1 MDSKYII
8 VEESSYED
16 ALSKG
21 LSILNL
27 TKDEVDIEVLDTKK
41 SILFKKGYCKLKIT
55 PGTIIKKMEQ
65 VSSRNE
71 DIIEKVKME
80 DEFHLDYR
88 SDGVYLTILTD
99 SGINV
104 SDISDFLSK
113 RSVKDCDY
121 DEIARLVEDER
132 GIAKKIAPYQEK
144 ILVDSTLQIN
154 VSKTKLEASIS
165 ITEPIGGKMFSTAD
179 IIQDLNR
186 EGIVFGIDKKKI
198 EEMIEYNIFNQNMMI
213 AQGKLPLNGDDAK
226 IIYAF
231 DNKSHTS
238 VPGTIIEEDGRI
250 DYKNLNKI
258 RNVKAG
264 DLLIEIIPAT
274 EGITGTDVY
283 GNEIAAKE
291 GNPAIVKKGKN
302 VEESEDGLK
311 IHATENGEVCFEDN
325 TVHVNENITVNGN
338 VDNETGNIQFNGK
351 ININGSVRS
360 GFKVEAE
367 GDIEVF
373 GVVEGATLIS
383 KGNIIIH
390 RGVQGNN
397 QAYLHCLGD
406 FKSKYVE
413 NANIRS
419 AGNVEADVILHS
431 DVIAKNK
438 VIASGR
444 KALIVGGSIRA
455 GKEVRAG
462 ILGSGMGTITVIEV
476 GIDPEEKD
484 NYEQLKAKVA
494 SIEKNIESS
503 KKAIDLLSRMSKR
516 QKLAKNK
523 EELLVKSL
531 NTYEVLK
538 KKHSFLTKELQV
550 LSEKLKDSS
559 SGKIHG
565 SKTIYSGVRVII
577 GSSAK
582 QIYDELHN
590 STLYVEDGEIV
601 IGSYER

>member
-1 MDSKYII
+1 MDSKYIV

-27 TKDEVDIEVLDTKK
+27 TEDEVDIEVLDTKK
-41 SILFKKGYCKLKIT
+41 GFLFKKGYFKLKIT
-55 PGTIIKKMEQ
+55 PKT
-65 VSSRNE
+65 
-71 DIIEKVKME
+71 IIEKTEQISSKNEDTIKEE

-99 SGINV
+99 SKINV
-104 SDISDFLSK
+104 SDILDFLGK
-113 RSVKDCDY
+113 KSVENYDY
-121 DEIARLVEDER
+121 DEIVEFVESER
-132 GIAKKIAPYQEK
+132 GIAKKIAPYQEE
-144 ILVDSTLQIN
+144 ILVDSTLQID
-154 VSKTKLEASIS
+154 VSKTKLEASIL
-165 ITEPIGGKMFSTAD
+165 ITEPIGGKIFSTAD
-179 IIQDLNR
+179 IMQNLNQ
-186 EGIVFGIDKKKI
+186 EGIVFGIDKDKI
-198 EEMIEYNIFNQNMMI
+198 EEVVEGNIFNQNVII
-213 AQGKLPLNGDDAK
+213 ARGKPPINGDDAK
-226 IIYAF
+226 VIYAF

-238 VPGTIIEEDGRI
+238 IPGTIIEEDGRI

-258 RNVKAG
+258 CNVKTG
-264 DLLIEIIPAT
+264 DLLIEIIPST
-274 EGITGTDVY
+274 EGMVGTDVY
-283 GNEIAAKE
+283 GNEIAAKK
-291 GNPAIVKKGKN
+291 GNPATIKRGKN

-311 IHATENGEVCFEDN
+311 IYAVKDGEVHFENN
-325 TVHVNENITVNGN
+325 TIYVDEVITINGN
-338 VDNETGNIQFNGK
+338 IDNETGNIQFNGK

-373 GVVEGATLIS
+373 GVVESATLIS

-419 AGNVEADVILHS
+419 AGNVEADAILHS
-431 DVIAKNK
+431 DVIAKNR
-438 VIASGR
+438 VVASGR
-444 KALIVGGSIRA
+444 RGLIVGGSIKA
-455 GKEVRAG
+455 GEEVRAS
-462 ILGSGMGTITVIEV
+462 ILGSGMGTTTIIEV

-484 NYEQLKAKVA
+484 NYEQLKAEII

-503 KKAIDLLSRMSKR
+503 KKAIDLLSRMSKQ
-516 QKLAKNK
+516 QKLARNK
-523 EELLVKSL
+523 ENLLVKSL

-538 KKHSFLTKELQV
+538 KKHGSLTEELQI
-550 LSEKLKDSS
+550 LSDKLKDSS
-559 SGKIHG
+559 GGKVHS

-590 STLYVEDGEIV
+590 STLYVKDGEV
-601 IGSYER
+601 TIGPYEK